1 MAKQNLSKKGVSR
14 FLKKKVPKNERTR
27 KYGPQA
33 PANGVRPPPPRK
45 SKQHAGERR
54 NHGVRKKKS
63 GAGAGGLPQGYTP
76 QQRILLVGEGNLSMA
91 RALVRLFD
99 GDGSNLVA
107 TTFDNEEALR
117 EARGAR
123 ARAARQACAARAVLG
138 TGGRRLH
145 AAVAPTAADDCA
157 CTLRRTSAARAE
169 VR

>member
-14 FLKKKVPKNERTR
+14 FLKKKTPKNERTR

-45 SKQHAGERR
+45 SKQNAGDRR
-54 NHGVRKKKS
+54 NHGVRKKK
-63 GAGAGGLPQGYTP
+63 GGGGGGLPQGYTP

-117 EARGAR
+117 EARVAR
-123 ARAARQACAARAVLG
+123 LCAPAARQGAHRARCAIS
-138 TGGRRLH
+138 RRLH
-145 AAVAPTAADDCA
+145 A
-157 CTLRRTSAARAE
+157 SAGGS
-169 VR
+169 